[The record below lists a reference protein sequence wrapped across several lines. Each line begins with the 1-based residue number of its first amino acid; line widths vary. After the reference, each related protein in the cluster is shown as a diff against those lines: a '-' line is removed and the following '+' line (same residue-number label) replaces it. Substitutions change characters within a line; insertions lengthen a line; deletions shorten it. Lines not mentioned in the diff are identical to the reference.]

1 MRVLMNNRFIGRIT
15 CITLLVVLSPTAMA
29 VSLAETV
36 QAAVERHPQYPL
48 HQALRKVESGYRQQ
62 AESLFGG
69 DPSIN
74 LSAVGDS
81 LGSDFGSGEYVAGVS
96 LPVWLPGQREAR
108 RMIADNLATQS
119 VLELSRLTWEVAG
132 DVLERGWQ
140 LRIAQAGVKQAL
152 KQWAAARALEKDV
165 VHRFEAGELT
175 RNDLLL
181 AQQDV
186 VETEAT
192 YQEALNGLQQAKL
205 SWSNYTGLEELP
217 EDLDLFAQAE
227 GAPVPLVQH
236 PQLRAALALAQTA
249 QARVNDT
256 RMQRRAAPVVSVYA
270 KRDRGARNEAYTDS
284 LGIELTVPLGT
295 RSHIAPAIAEAE
307 AELTGAETEAALLK
321 RQLEL
326 GIANA
331 EQELLKAN
339 RLLDLAQQ
347 KNGFSHARLQ
357 LSRRAFEL
365 GEMGLYQLLLAR
377 QQAAA
382 AARDLEIR
390 QLEKQY
396 AMTRKNHL
404 LGVTPR

>member
-1 MRVLMNNRFIGRIT
+1 MSVLMNNRFIGHIS
-15 CITLLVVLSPTAMA
+15 CIAFLLTLTPVAMA
-29 VSLAETV
+29 VSLAETI

-62 AESLFGG
+62 AESFFGG
-69 DPSIN
+69 DPSVN
-74 LSAVGDS
+74 LSVAGDS

-119 VLELSRLTWEVAG
+119 VLELARLGWEVAG
-132 DVLERGWQ
+132 DVLERAWQ

-152 KQWAAARALEKDV
+152 KQWAAARALEKNV
-165 VHRFEAGELT
+165 AHRFEAGELT

-181 AQQDV
+181 AQQDM

-192 YQEALNGLQQAKL
+192 YQEALSGLQQAKL
-205 SWSNYTGLEELP
+205 SWRNYTGLEGLP
-217 EDLDLFAQAE
+217 EDLELFAQAE
-227 GAPVPLVQH
+227 EVLTPLVQH
-236 PQLRAALALAQTA
+236 PQLRAVLAHVQTA

-270 KRDRGARNEAYTDS
+270 KRDRGARNEDYTDS
-284 LGIELTVPLGT
+284 LGIELTVPLGI

-307 AELTGAETEAALLK
+307 AELTAAETEAALLK

-331 EQELLKAN
+331 EQELLKEN

-347 KNGFSHARLQ
+347 KNRFSHARLQ
-357 LSRRAFEL
+357 LSQRAFEL

-377 QQAAA
+377 QQAAV

-404 LGVTPR
+404 LGVIPR